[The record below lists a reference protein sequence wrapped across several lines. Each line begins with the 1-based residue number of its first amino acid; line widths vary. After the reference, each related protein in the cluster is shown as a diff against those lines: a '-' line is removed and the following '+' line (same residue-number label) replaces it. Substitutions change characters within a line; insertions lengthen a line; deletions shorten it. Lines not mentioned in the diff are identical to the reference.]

1 MNILVVDDRPEN
13 RVLLQKQLEPFGHVV
28 TTAEDGAQA
37 LARVRAAAGS
47 DTATPFDLVVSDL
60 LMPVMDGY
68 QLCYSIKTDSSLQS
82 TPVVLY
88 TATYV
93 TRKDEQLA
101 KSLGAD
107 DLVGKPIEPDEFL
120 ERINAVVTR
129 QAKGGEAGRIAPA
142 LDERQFL
149 REYNGHLI
157 QSLEDRLI
165 LLESNQ
171 SLKALNREL
180 EKRVEQATRELQRS
194 HDDLTEANRKLSAA
208 NKEWESFSYTVSHDL
223 RAPARSI
230 RGFVELLK
238 EELHLAPD
246 SENGRLLDRI
256 ERNAGHMEQLIRDL
270 LAYSR
275 INTAAPPVPLAL
287 EPLVQAAIAR
297 LDDRIRARDA
307 QVTVVPPLPAVIAD
321 ATALGRVLDNFL
333 DNALKFVPVG
343 AAPRVVIA
351 AAKEAGDVILGVRDN
366 GPGVPPQFHEKIFK
380 IFERLPGSES
390 VQGTGVGLA
399 IVRKAVERMGG
410 TCGVDSTPGEGAR
423 FWVRLPA
430 APEA

>member
-1 MNILVVDDRPEN
+1 MKILVVDDRPEN
-13 RVLLQKQLEPFGHVV
+13 RVLLQKQLEPFGHDVA
-28 TTAEDGAQA
+28 TAEDGAQA
-37 LARVRAAAGS
+37 LARARA
-47 DTATPFDLVVSDL
+47 THYDLIVSDL

-68 QLCYSIKTDSSLQS
+68 QLCYSIKTDATLQR

-93 TRKDEQLA
+93 TRKDEHLA

-107 DLVGKPIEPDEFL
+107 DLIGKPIEPDEFL
-120 ERINAVVTR
+120 ERINTVVAR
-129 QAKGGEAGRIAPA
+129 SEGGKAGQIAPA
-142 LDERQFL
+142 LDEREFL

-180 EKRVEQATRELQRS
+180 EKRVEQATRELQKS
-194 HDDLTEANRKLSAA
+194 HDDLQSANRKLSAA
-208 NKEWESFSYTVSHDL
+208 NREWESFSYTVSHDL
-223 RAPARSI
+223 RAPI
-230 RGFVELLK
+230 RAISGFADVLR

-246 SENGRLLDRI
+246 AEATRLLDRI
-256 ERNAGHMEQLIRDL
+256 ERNANHMEQLIRDL

-275 INTAAPPVPLAL
+275 INTAAPPKSVAL
-287 EPLVQAAIAR
+287 EPVVQAAVAR
-297 LDDRIRARDA
+297 LDDRIRARGA
-307 QVTVVPPLPAVIAD
+307 QVKIVTPLPAVIAD
-321 ATALGRVLDNFL
+321 VTALDRIVDNFL
-333 DNALKFVPVG
+333 DNAVKFVPVG
-343 AAPRVVIA
+343 TTPAVEITATQEDGFIT
-351 AAKEAGDVILGVRDN
+351 LSVRDN
-366 GPGVPPQFHEKIFK
+366 GPGIAAQHQERVFK

-399 IVRKAVERMGG
+399 IVRKAAERMGG
-410 TCGVDSTPGEGAR
+410 SCGVDSTLGQGSR
-423 FWVRLPA
+423 FWIRLPA